1 MVLTTEALPALP
13 LRDFI
18 SSYCLREIDTN
29 GTDLVKAIHAIDQS
43 FMTFW
48 LAKTPLL
55 YATSKGTS
63 SINTKERQL
72 LCIPSRFQG
81 YQTYNGRYSFFSVNL
96 KANGFYRI
104 FNVPMQLLSD
114 TLVHSDDVI
123 GKEVS
128 FLQEQLEEAANLQQM
143 KAVAD
148 AFFLGKLIRNTATG
162 TGDRITAAALAISA
176 CPEALNVK
184 QLAASVNMSLRA
196 LEQHFLAQVGMP
208 PKLYARV
215 SRFMKAMGMKM
226 SDADINWTTI
236 AHTCGYFDQMHL
248 VKDFK
253 AFTGQSPRAFMQG
266 SPPPAEQFGP
276 VLE

>member
-48 LAKTPLL
+48 ISKTPLL
-55 YATSKGTS
+55 YTTGKGVENLN
-63 SINTKERQL
+63 IKERQL

-114 TLVHSDDVI
+114 SVVNSDDVI

-128 FLQEQLEEAANLQQM
+128 FLQEQLEESANLQEM
-143 KAVAD
+143 KAAAD
-148 AFFLGKLIRNTATG
+148 AFFLSKLIRNTTSG
-162 TGDRITAAALAISA
+162 TGDRITAAALAINAS
-176 CPEALNVK
+176 PESLNVR
-184 QLAASVNMSLRA
+184 QLASSVNMSLRA

-215 SRFMKAMGMKM
+215 SRFMRAMGMKM
-226 SDADINWTTI
+226 SDANIHWTTI
-236 AHTCGYFDQMHL
+236 AHSCGYFDQMHL

-266 SPPPAEQFGP
+266 SPPPAELFGP